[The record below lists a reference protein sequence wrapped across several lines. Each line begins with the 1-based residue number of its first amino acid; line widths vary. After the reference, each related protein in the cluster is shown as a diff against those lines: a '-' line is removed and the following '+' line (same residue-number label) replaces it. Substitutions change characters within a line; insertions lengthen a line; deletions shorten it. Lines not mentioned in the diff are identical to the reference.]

1 MITTTVARCARLNCY
16 LPSHIKREMI
26 VKYLYADGERMIT
39 RTTFKSPNINIYV
52 LLIVLH
58 IFLTVLLGRI
68 HLGFHAFYVCLISY
82 ILITCT
88 FD

>member
-1 MITTTVARCARLNCY
+1 
-16 LPSHIKREMI
+16 MI

-39 RTTFKSPNINIYV
+39 RTTFKSPNINIYF

-68 HLGFHAFYVCLISY
+68 HLGFHAFMCV
-82 ILITCT
+82 
-88 FD
+88 